1 MYTKQNI
8 WDFIAGEPA
17 IDRTTE
23 APWGNYPDGRV
34 IEEYRIRE
42 GWLQVAFNP
51 ALGNDIDDWQ
61 LSETEP
67 DTWLV

>member
-1 MYTKQNI
+1 MYTKQDI
-8 WDFIAGEPA
+8 WNFIAGEPA
-17 IDRTTE
+17 IGRITE

-34 IEEYRIRE
+34 IEEYRVAA